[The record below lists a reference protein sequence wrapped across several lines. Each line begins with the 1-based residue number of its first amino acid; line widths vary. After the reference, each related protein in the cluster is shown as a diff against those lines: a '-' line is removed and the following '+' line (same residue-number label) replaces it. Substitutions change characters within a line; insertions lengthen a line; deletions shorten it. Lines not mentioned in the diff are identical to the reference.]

1 MRKDGMKFVYKERI
15 IMSKTADKSVSPIGF
30 SNVQRDYYQSNGA
43 GLISAR
49 ERIAA
54 EPNAGK
60 VGWRSLQTAGGT
72 FFHKPMMEG
81 RDPWLEI
88 QKLTDAYPDIERTM
102 LVRGDVLTAYDIMPD
117 DVIEHF
123 MREHAKAGINTFTIF
138 DGLDDFDNMREPIK
152 WANRLRE
159 DEGFDAHAQGV
170 ICVGQSEA
178 YTLDLYIALAEQLV
192 EAGVRDLYIK
202 DPCGVTLPDTMH
214 ELVTHLKRDF
224 EVPVFMHTH
233 DTHGLAIATYMAG
246 FEAGADNADVAHPA
260 VAGNVGQPS
269 ALRLLHAIEGSSFS
283 ERAPKLDTDAI
294 MADYHSLLHMRMR
307 LSDVEPKFDREVM
320 EALYEA
326 LGPGGAAST
335 LKPIMGENFRQ
346 VKGLDWQQA
355 QIEIY
360 DFQAKM
366 LKALG
371 EPLQVTPHAKN
382 TTDTA
387 GVSRFKDADPND
399 PTTWTLSKGT
409 RQLLT
414 GQSGKHPG
422 TPCPV
427 LVERAL
433 KEEGLDEVM
442 TGRPADNLA
451 PMMQEAREMLV
462 AEAANIEKGLSDLK
476 INWANA
482 NKQQIKQMRV
492 AKALRNPSNA
502 DLVTVAM
509 WNNAKKEGLTHVVKR
524 ISGELKQAPAPGN
537 KIDELSRD
545 AGLDTQTTNAILNA
559 IGGATEIER
568 VAQAVLE
575 LEKVGYYRTGYEDAE
590 NLSQEQQG
598 RHNYLAKI
606 YQDVED
612 EAEGVVSQF
621 FAELPNALND
631 AGLKREK
638 TGTVSFENAAFSL
651 LQARSQNK
659 GVTEETID
667 RARAIMQASTKRHL
681 QIVPQ
686 DEMSVAQMA

>member
-1 MRKDGMKFVYKERI
+1 
-15 IMSKTADKSVSPIGF
+15 MSMTADNSVSRISF
-30 SNVQRDYYQSNGA
+30 SNVQRDFYQSNGA

-49 ERIAA
+49 ERVAA

-60 VGWRSLQTAGGT
+60 VGWSSLQTAGGT

-81 RDPWLEI
+81 RDPWKEI
-88 QKLTDAYPDIERTM
+88 KTLSAAYPDIERTM

-123 MREHAKAGINTFTIF
+123 MREHAKVGINTFTIF

-159 DEGFDAHAQGV
+159 DEGFDTHAQGV

-178 YTLDLYIALAEQLV
+178 YTMDLYRALAEKLV
-192 EAGVRDLYIK
+192 ESGVRDLYIK

-214 ELVTHLKRDF
+214 ELVSHLKADF
-224 EVPVFMHTH
+224 DAPVYMHTH

-269 ALRLLHAIEGSSFS
+269 ALRLLHAIQGSSLS
-283 ERAPKLDTDAI
+283 DRAPILDTDAI
-294 MADYHSLLHMRMR
+294 MADYDSLLNMRMR
-307 LSDVEPKFDREVM
+307 LSDVEPKFDRQVM

-335 LKPIMGENFRQ
+335 LKPIMGENYKQ
-346 VKGLDWQQA
+346 AKGLDWQEA

-360 DFQAKM
+360 AFQAQM
-366 LKALG
+366 LTALG
-371 EPLQVTPHAKN
+371 DPLQVTPHAKN
-382 TTDTA
+382 TTDSA
-387 GVSRFKDADPND
+387 GVSRFKDADPQD
-399 PTTWTLSKGT
+399 PSTWALSKGT

-422 TPCPV
+422 TPCPT

-433 KEEGLDEVM
+433 QEEGMNEVM

-451 PMMQEAREMLV
+451 PMMEKAREMLV
-462 AEAANIEKGLSDLK
+462 ARAANIENGLSELK
-476 INWANA
+476 VNWANA
-482 NKQQIKQMRV
+482 NKNQITQMRV
-492 AKALRNPSNA
+492 ARALRNPSNA

-509 WNNAKKEGLTHVVKR
+509 WNNAKNEGLTHVEKR
-524 ISGELKQAPAPGN
+524 ISGELKQAPAPN
-537 KIDELSRD
+537 LNSEELSR
-545 AGLDTQTTNAILNA
+545 ASGLDTQTSNAILKA
-559 IGGATEIER
+559 IGGATQIER

-575 LEKVGYYRTGYEDAE
+575 LEKVGYYRTGYEDAQD
-590 NLSQEQQG
+590 LTQEQQN
-598 RHNYLAKI
+598 RHTYLDKI

-612 EAEGVVSQF
+612 EAEAIISEF
-621 FAELPNALND
+621 FAELPAMLNN
-631 AGLKREK
+631 AGLKRESS
-638 TGTVSFENAAFSL
+638 GTISFENAAFSMV
-651 LQARSQNK
+651 QTRSNNK
-659 GVTEETID
+659 GVTDETMD
-667 RARAIMQASTKRHL
+667 RARAIMQASTERHL
-681 QIVPQ
+681 IVVEEP
-686 DEMSVAQMA
+686 DAPIALTA